1 MALNNKERW
10 EKSEAVKEK
19 IKKLVVTGM
28 TSQEIAEKIGKS
40 KSTVDFYILLMMKET
55 NSANRVQLAIKIA
68 AGGQYG

>member
-1 MALNNKERW
+1 MALNSKERW

-55 NSANRVQLAIKIA
+55 NSANRVQLAVKIA
-68 AGGQYG
+68 TGE

>member
-19 IKKLVVTGM
+19 IKKLVVTGL

-40 KSTVDFYILLMMKET
+40 KSTVDSYILLMLKET
-55 NSANRVQLAIKIA
+55 NSANRVQLAVKIA
-68 AGGQYG
+68 TGE

>member
-1 MALNNKERW
+1 MTLNNKERW

-19 IKKLVVTGM
+19 IKKLVVTGL

-55 NSANRVQLAIKIA
+55 NSANRVQLAVKIA
-68 AGGQYG
+68 TGG

>member
-19 IKKLVVTGM
+19 IKKLVVTGL

-55 NSANRVQLAIKIA
+55 NSANRVQLAVKIA
-68 AGGQYG
+68 LGE

>member
-19 IKKLVVTGM
+19 IKKLVVTGL

-55 NSANRVQLAIKIA
+55 NSANRVQLAVKIA
-68 AGGQYG
+68 TGG

>member
-19 IKKLVVTGM
+19 IKKLVVTGL

-40 KSTVDFYILLMMKET
+40 KSTVDFYILMMMKET
-55 NSANRVQLAIKIA
+55 NSANRVQLAVKIA
-68 AGGQYG
+68 LGE

>member
-19 IKKLVVTGM
+19 IKKLVVTGL

-40 KSTVDFYILLMMKET
+40 KSTVDFYILSMMKET
-55 NSANRVQLAIKIA
+55 NSANRVQLAVKIA
-68 AGGQYG
+68 TDGGN

>member
-19 IKKLVVTGM
+19 IKKLVVTGL

-40 KSTVDFYILLMMKET
+40 KSTVDSYILSMLKET
-55 NSANRVQLAIKIA
+55 NSANRVQLAVKIA
-68 AGGQYG
+68 TGG

>member
-10 EKSEAVKEK
+10 KKSEEIKEK

-40 KSTVDFYILLMMKET
+40 RSTVDFYILLMMKET
-55 NSANRVQLAIKIA
+55 NSANRVQLAVKIA
-68 AGGQYG
+68 LGE

>member
-55 NSANRVQLAIKIA
+55 NSANRVQLAVKIA
-68 AGGQYG
+68 TGE

>member
-1 MALNNKERW
+1 MALNSKERW
-10 EKSEAVKEK
+10 KKSEEIKEK

-55 NSANRVQLAIKIA
+55 NSANRVQLAVKIA
-68 AGGQYG
+68 TGG

>member
-1 MALNNKERW
+1 MALTNKERW

-19 IKKLVVTGM
+19 IKKLVVTGL

-55 NSANRVQLAIKIA
+55 NSANRVQLAVKIA
-68 AGGQYG
+68 TGE

>member
-10 EKSEAVKEK
+10 KKSEEIKEK

-55 NSANRVQLAIKIA
+55 NSANRVQLAVKIA
-68 AGGQYG
+68 TGGQYG

>member
-10 EKSEAVKEK
+10 KKSEEIKEK

-28 TSQEIAEKIGKS
+28 TSQEIEEKIGKS

-55 NSANRVQLAIKIA
+55 NSANRVQLAVKIA
-68 AGGQYG
+68 TGGQYG